1 MAIASPDM
9 WGNVEGGLSVN
20 NSNVPENMVQPIV
33 DETRQKLS
41 QLGEQVLIVSPD
53 GNTVPAL
60 AIRAPEYDGT
70 FGAEVYKLPNE
81 HNKLY
86 IKWEDGRLYPIT
98 LAMSERLIQKL
109 FGPVTKEQFDTMVE
123 GYVELGLYG
132 YLYDL
137 LNKEAQD
144 VLVEIWLDEDTL
156 AKFIAGIPPEN
167 IKKLIELIVALEVWE
182 EEWWQRMAVGAVLW
196 EAWKYQNP
204 SDSLTKPSE
213 LAIALFDPNYNGKLS
228 SYSLVWQFKEL
239 FKAPEKDLLNQYA
252 KQWDELFPD
261 SDIKGK
267 DIFNTSL
274 ISKLGVT
281 IGKNVY
287 YVKYWFQEA
296 QNRWVSK
303 EVENLLFKYAS
314 LFYSSKLQQYINDV
328 WEGKVITE
336 LNQLAQ
342 SWFGDLAY
350 NVMLSTPSLSDKVL
364 SEIEKQIYQALQKW
378 IDPQHFESFELAP
391 QEFAKLGENI
401 KQLAEE
407 GLLSAYLNYVFNNY
421 DKLSQEG
428 KQIIKYIL
436 GPQGDSSFVEDLLGK
451 KIASWNSKNKVIAT
465 EANKRISDIVSDRK
479 NAELDRKNAEL
490 DRKNAEL
497 DEQFAKLAKQE
508 MINSFYKYPLFLIRL
523 RNELPNYP
531 NLFSPQKL
539 NQFYSYIDNNKFY
552 EAMTLVYEEIAK
564 NLWYQSWEEFI
575 KDIEW
580 HIDFNKWFAMTLE
593 ESKEFFR
600 SSYKRV
606 FSTYL
611 KGLSSKEIEFLTNLF
626 SQNILASKVLY
637 TLKFLQTNYPQL
649 AQIWWA
655 VINSYDIVPSNPW
668 EIIGA
673 LNAGINNILKNPQIY
688 PPEIVEMAQKLAYP
702 QLTSSN

>member
-20 NSNVPENMVQPIV
+20 NPKVPENMVQPIV
-33 DETRQKLS
+33 KATRRELS

-60 AIRAPEYDGT
+60 AIRVPEYDET

-204 SDSLTKPSE
+204 SDSLTKLSE
-213 LAIALFDPNYNGKLS
+213 LAITLFDPNYNGKLS

-239 FKAPEKDLLNQYA
+239 FKTPEKDLLSQYA
-252 KQWDELFPD
+252 QKWDELFPD

-287 YVKYWFQEA
+287 YVKYWLQEV

-303 EVENLLFKYAS
+303 EVETLLFKYAS

-328 WEGKVITE
+328 WEDKVITE

-350 NVMLSTPSLSDKVL
+350 NVMLSTPLLSDKVAP
-364 SEIEKQIYQALQKW
+364 EIENQIYQTLQQW

-391 QEFAKLGENI
+391 QELAQLGENI
-401 KQLAEE
+401 KKLAKQ
-407 GLLSAYLNYVFNNY
+407 GLLSAYLSYVFDNY
-421 DKLSQEG
+421 DKLSQKGELA
-428 KQIIKYIL
+428 IRYLL
-436 GPQGDSSFVEDLLGK
+436 GPKGDSWFVRDLLDK
-451 KIASWNSKNKVIAT
+451 KIAPWHPKNRVIVA
-465 EANKRISDIVSDRK
+465 EVNKMVLDIVSDRK

-490 DRKNAEL
+490 D
-497 DEQFAKLAKQE
+497 EQFAELAKQE
-508 MINSFYKYPLFLIRL
+508 IINIFYKYPLFLIRL

-564 NLWYQSWEEFI
+564 NLGYQSWEEFI

-593 ESKEFFR
+593 ESKEFFN

-655 VINSYDIVPSNPW
+655 VINSYDTVPSNPW
-668 EIIGA
+668 KIVGA
-673 LNAGINNILKNPQIY
+673 LEKGINRILKNPQKY
-688 PPEIVEMAQKLAYP
+688 PPKVVEIAQEFAYP
-702 QLTSSN
+702 